1 VVLEPTFAAYHLSH
15 ATAQEHGNAYS
26 GTNFSLPHRDYTHAD
41 SFDAHGAPKVLT
53 LWVPV
58 SEVAPDNG
66 CMMVV
71 PREFDPYHD
80 RDDAARHMLVQH
92 SGWLAGK
99 SFLAFPLG
107 GARALAP
114 AAPATV
120 MGWAGSTIHWGTN
133 CHAGAAGRPR
143 ASIAWVFKRADAPHA
158 PVAPPLARADV
169 AALSLARRRPP
180 PPPLLLPLPMSLLY
194 TPSVDSSSTPQ
205 AGAGAREHGFLQ
217 ALVDPAR
224 PARARGRRRRARGLP
239 RVTRACGSSARPK
252 WLQG

>member
-1 VVLEPTFAAYHLSH
+1 MSPRSADAGACAPAPAPHFPPQDARAARVQRGFVTRAGAAARRQVVLEPTFAAYHLSH
-15 ATAQEHGNAYS
+15 ATARERGNAYS

-120 MGWAGSTIHWGTN
+120 MGWAGNTIHWGTN

-143 ASIAWVFKRADAPHA
+143 ASIAWVFRRADAPHA

-169 AALSLARRRPP
+169 AALSLARRRA
-180 PPPLLLPLPMSLLY
+180 LVRASM
-194 TPSVDSSSTPQ
+194 DFFKHWSTPHDPRAP
-205 AGAGAREHGFLQ
+205 AGAA
-217 ALVDPAR
+217 AAPADC
-224 PARARGRRRRARGLP
+224 RG
-239 RVTRACGSSARPK
+239 
-252 WLQG
+252 